1 MSLWLWMLISQL
13 LVCIIKPDYSDDQA
27 IELLVNDTATAT
39 NRGQD
44 KANEWLSKLKS
55 QDVMTVGDLRSL
67 QEEDWQNLYYLLT
80 IED

>member
-1 MSLWLWMLISQL
+1 MIE
-13 LVCIIKPDYSDDQA
+13 YSDEQP
-27 IELLVNDTATAT
+27 IELLVNDTANAT

-67 QEEDWQNLYYLLT
+67 QEDDWQNLYFLL
-80 IED
+80 IVD